1 MRRHRRLIAQT
12 LPLIRMLAQTLPL
25 RVRHRRL
32 AAVASTALHS
42 EYFTRLPFTYF
53 SGRRN

>member
-1 MRRHRRLIAQT
+1 
-12 LPLIRMLAQTLPL
+12 MLAQTLPL

-42 EYFTRLPFTYF
+42 EYRYFTRLPFTYF